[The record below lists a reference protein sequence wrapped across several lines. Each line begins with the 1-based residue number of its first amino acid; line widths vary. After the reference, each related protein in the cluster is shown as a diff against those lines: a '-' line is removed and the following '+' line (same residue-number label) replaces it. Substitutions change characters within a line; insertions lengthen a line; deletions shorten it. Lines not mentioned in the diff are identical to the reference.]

1 MARSQISAPKS
12 VASLG
17 CHKLGHSLFYHP
29 MQPMTKLTLLVVSIV
44 PLVVISSSIA
54 RADDT
59 EGVSTQLLP
68 LENRSLVIEV
78 DADHLQTAAEEIN
91 TSTFGGKETSG
102 NVLDLGETLGID
114 EDGGTRLPLGIRVF
128 STLGDPSIGFGGDF

>member
-1 MARSQISAPKS
+1 
-12 VASLG
+12 
-17 CHKLGHSLFYHP
+17 
-29 MQPMTKLTLLVVSIV
+29 MTKIILLAISVV
-44 PLVVISSSIA
+44 PLALMNSSIA

-59 EGVSTQLLP
+59 PEGGSTQLLP
-68 LENRSLVIEV
+68 LENRSLVVEV
-78 DADHLQTAAEEIN
+78 DADHLQTAAEAIN

-102 NVLDLGETLGID
+102 NVLDLGESLGID

>member
-1 MARSQISAPKS
+1 
-12 VASLG
+12 
-17 CHKLGHSLFYHP
+17 